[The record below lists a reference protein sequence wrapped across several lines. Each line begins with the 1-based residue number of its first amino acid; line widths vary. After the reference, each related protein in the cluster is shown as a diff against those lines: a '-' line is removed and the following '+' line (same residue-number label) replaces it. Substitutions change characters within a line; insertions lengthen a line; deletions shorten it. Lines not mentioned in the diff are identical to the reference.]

1 MYGSVIPS
9 TKSSSRRVCA
19 SPLLCCL
26 FLATLLFSASAAFG
40 QPTVEWTGKWGT
52 KWRGGSAELVLKQ
65 TGELVTGRYEVY
77 QGHIEAK
84 ANGSQ
89 LIGRWTEGDASGDFI
104 FGMSPDGSSFMG
116 RYTGATGEWWTG
128 IREEADNY
136 PKIVI
141 DQSSPMLAMST
152 FIRAMNESGADNVER
167 SDGGSMALT
176 GEAASLID
184 VTPANL
190 DGKSK
195 VDYAQQLFGVIDKL
209 TFQMWALPYSKDL
222 VADEVSV
229 TLHQFN
235 TKVSFD
241 VTFRRRDGLWFIV
254 GPPFASL
261 DAKHAELATARGE
274 PIDAVSTPVNLRTP
288 RDAFKMLLSEE
299 SIDGDDPGI
308 TTLDMRDFGAA
319 VRQDEA
325 ALLVR
330 FLRRIIDRVGYT
342 HWQEIPD
349 DPKSNMPFV
358 FMEHPAGDIVVGPVA
373 TPNGVIWQFT
383 QETLNDLRALYA
395 AVEEMPVAPEF
406 ANTITDDPYFTTRG
420 IAHAISSS
428 LLTRAGPIERW
439 QWILLALSGVVGL
452 ILGRVV
458 SAALIFAVRWQRGG
472 MGRERSIFDSICA
485 WSVRSI
491 VFGLFVIISMRVLG
505 LPGVIATPVKALAW
519 TAIVLGAVPI
529 FWYGIGRIAGAYRD
543 HFSIPGYHETLI
555 SLLTGLAR
563 VILIVIAF
571 LLLAE
576 ILAIP
581 YQGVIAGLG
590 IGGLAFA
597 LAAQPTMQNFL
608 SGLTLYADR
617 PVSVGDFCKFGD
629 KQGTIEYIGMRSTR
643 IRSPDQTVIS
653 VPNSDFAS
661 MQLENFAHRDRIR
674 LNTTLKLRLETTADQ
689 MRYLLV
695 QLQQL
700 LIANPQVAAE
710 SGRVRFTAFGESSLD
725 IEIAAYILT
734 PDYANFLAI
743 REDLYLH
750 IMGVLDEAGVQ
761 LAIPGHIDYGK
772 DDMPLDAGK
781 REVAEAKVRTWRKE
795 DNLPAVGFR

>member
-1 MYGSVIPS
+1 MSASLIAIPKSWSPWIRASMVLCCVLLYGCLGSV
-9 TKSSSRRVCA
+9 
-19 SPLLCCL
+19 
-26 FLATLLFSASAAFG
+26 SAAFA
-40 QPTVEWTGKWGT
+40 QPTLDWTGKWGT

-65 TGELVTGRYEVY
+65 TGDVVTGRYEVY

-89 LIGRWTEGDASGDFI
+89 LVGRWTEGDASGDFI
-104 FGMSPDGSSFMG
+104 FAMSPDGSSFMG

-128 IREEADNY
+128 IREEANTY
-136 PKIVI
+136 PKVVV

-176 GEAASLID
+176 GEAASLVE
-184 VTPANL
+184 VTPANMA
-190 DGKSK
+190 GKSK
-195 VDYAQQLFGVIDKL
+195 VDYALQLFGVIDKL
-209 TFQMWALPYSKDL
+209 TFQMWALPYSKEL
-222 VADEVSV
+222 GVDEVTV

-235 TKVSFD
+235 TPVTFD
-241 VTFRRRDGLWFIV
+241 VTFQRRDGLWFIV
-254 GPPFASL
+254 GPPLAAL
-261 DAKHAELATARGE
+261 DAKHAELAAARGE
-274 PIDAVSTPVNLRTP
+274 PVDAVSSPVNLRTP

-308 TTLDMRDFGAA
+308 ATLDMRDFGAA

-330 FLRRIIDRVGYT
+330 YLRRIIDRVGYT

-349 DPKSNMPFV
+349 DPKSKTPFV

-373 TPNGVIWQFT
+373 TANGVIWQFT
-383 QETLNDLRALYA
+383 QETLNDLRKLYA

-406 ANTITDDPYFTTRG
+406 ANTIEDDPYFVTRG
-420 IAHAISSS
+420 LAHSISPS
-428 LLTRAGPIERW
+428 LLIRAGPIERW
-439 QWILLALSGVVGL
+439 QWILLALCGVVGL
-452 ILGRVV
+452 ILGRIV
-458 SAALIFAVRWQRGG
+458 SATILFALRWRRGG
-472 MGRERSIFDSICA
+472 MDREQAVFDSILA

-491 VFGLFVIISMRVLG
+491 VFGLFVIIAMRILG

-529 FWYGIGRIAGAYRD
+529 FWYGIGRIASAYRS
-543 HFSIPGYHETLI
+543 HFGLPGYHETLI

-563 VILIVIAF
+563 VSLVVIAF

-661 MQLENFAHRDRIR
+661 MQLENFANRNRIR

-700 LIANPQVAAE
+700 LGSNPQVAAE
-710 SGRVRFTAFGESSLD
+710 SGRVSFTAFGESSLD

-734 PDYANFLAI
+734 SNYAEFLAI

-772 DDMPLDAGK
+772 DDMPLDAAK
-781 REVAEAKVRTWRKE
+781 REVAEAKVRTWRME
-795 DNLPAVGFR
+795 NSQPVT